1 MEIHFQTMTVMLH
14 TNEKSSKDVAISWP
28 LVAFCTG
35 RLEALPWLQVIG
47 TTARGKEAEVG
58 ERKRREGGEEEERK
72 MGEMEGKG
80 E

>member
-1 MEIHFQTMTVMLH
+1 MAVMLH

-35 RLEALPWLQVIG
+35 RLEALPWLQVIR
-47 TTARGKEAEVG
+47 TTEREKEAEVG
-58 ERKRREGGEEEERK
+58 ERTRREGGEEEERE